1 MRFPFRHAFLLL
13 FFLGLTVAAAEE
25 ENGGDIVVVREC
37 ASLKRAIE
45 STSTASSTDTDS
57 SNTNDSNTNTI
68 KNTSNT
74 RTEYGNDS
82 NRNSGG
88 GRGQGG
94 NLTILL
100 QSSSSSRRS
109 SGSRDDDAVMI
120 CAESIHVSPSQSI
133 VLRGAADGSS
143 VISIAP
149 DLVQARRRD
158 QDWSSLPGSLLQDSR
173 PQGPL
178 APGEGGR
185 GHRTLFSNEGVLQIE
200 NVVFRLG
207 NSNNSGM
214 NGDGGRT
221 STSNGGG
228 GGAGTS
234 TDGSSASS
242 TTSIASRNNSS
253 DNNIISSREGKRTRR
268 WKTQGK
274 NVCGGARVVLNSGH
288 LVIGNSTFDR
298 SLAGPSGCGVTTGV
312 GQVVS
317 GGRCAHDFLIRSK
330 RHK

>member
-13 FFLGLTVAAAEE
+13 FFLGLTVAAAAEE
-25 ENGGDIVVVREC
+25 ENGGDIVVVTEC

-100 QSSSSSRRS
+100 QSSSSRRS

-185 GHRTLFSNEGVLQIE
+185 GHRTLFFNEGVLQIE

-253 DNNIISSREGKRTRR
+253 DNNITSSREGKRTRR